1 MPGGTGISA
10 FLSPPRDTP
19 NHEKAGETGHGWWLV
34 LNALLQKRNDVA
46 QLGTLEDELR
56 LRLAAQAAGCVAF
69 DWNAA
74 SGIIRWDGA
83 TDILPLHFDAAN
95 TRSFLDG
102 ILPERRA
109 DLQAVLESRD
119 TASVFFLVDIEIA
132 SALGAV
138 NFTMTGTRMPGEN
151 GHTARL
157 VGLMRDTTERFR
169 EVRRLTYLA
178 TRDELTG
185 HLNRNALREELAG
198 AIEFAK
204 AENRNCAFLVASID
218 RLAMINDS
226 FGFDAGEEVIMG
238 VGDRLARNLRGGD
251 IIGRTAGNKFGVLLK
266 SCHEDEIAMVASR
279 LRAAVRLNGIETR
292 SGLVAGTCS
301 VGAVWLP
308 QAASTS
314 QEAMLRAEQALD
326 KARANGR
333 DGFAVYQPSPQRET
347 ARLRQMQIADE
358 VVLALKENRLKLAY
372 QPIVT
377 ARSRKVS
384 HYECLLRMIKPDGS
398 VLAAGLFVPATEQMG
413 IVHLVDRFALDATMC
428 ELKAHKDITL
438 AVNVSGT
445 AASDPV
451 WLQDFVDTVRSEQAV
466 APRLI
471 VELTET
477 AALHHF
483 EENSRFVSQ
492 LQEVGVRVAID
503 DFGAGYT
510 SFRNLQ
516 MLHVDTVKIDGS
528 YVKDL
533 SQSPENQVFV
543 RTLVGLA
550 KSFNIKTVA
559 EWVGSD
565 EDAALL
571 QSFGVDYFQGFHFG
585 EPILDPGWD
594 R

>member
-1 MPGGTGISA
+1 MVV
-10 FLSPPRDTP
+10 
-19 NHEKAGETGHGWWLV
+19 V
-34 LNALLQKRNDVA
+34 LHAALQKRDDLV
-46 QLGTLEDELR
+46 QLGTLEDQLR
-56 LRLAAQAAGCVAF
+56 LLLATQAAGCAAF
-69 DWNAA
+69 DWDIA
-74 SGIIRWDGA
+74 SGTIRWDGA
-83 TDILPLHFDAAN
+83 TDILPLHLDSAKS
-95 TRSFLDG
+95 RSFLDG
-102 ILPERRA
+102 IPPERRRE
-109 DLQAVLESRD
+109 LQAVLESREP
-119 TASVFFLVDIEIA
+119 TSGFFLADIEIA

-138 NFTMTGTRMPGEN
+138 NFTMTGTRMPDEHGR
-151 GHTARL
+151 TARL
-157 VGLMRDTTERFR
+157 VGLMRDTTERSR

-185 HLNRNALREELAG
+185 HLNRNALREELSQ
-198 AIEFAK
+198 AIESAK
-204 AENRNCAFLVASID
+204 AENRDCAFLVASVD

-226 FGFDAGEEVIMG
+226 FGFDAGDEVILA
-238 VGDRLARNLRGGD
+238 VGERLARTLRGSD
-251 IIGRTAGNKFGVLLK
+251 VIGRTAGNKFGVLLK
-266 SCHEDEIAMVASR
+266 SCREHEIAVVAAR
-279 LRAAVRLNGIETR
+279 LRAAVRANGIESR
-292 SGLVAGTCS
+292 GGMVAATCS

-333 DGFAVYQPSPQRET
+333 DGFAVYEPSPQRET

-372 QPIVT
+372 QPIVA
-377 ARSRKVS
+377 ARSRKIS
-384 HYECLLRMIKPDGS
+384 HYECLLRMVKPDGS
-398 VLAAGLFVPATEQMG
+398 ILTAGHFVPAAEQMG
-413 IVHLVDRFALDATMC
+413 IVHLVDRFALEAAVAT
-428 ELKAHKDITL
+428 LKAHKNVTL

-445 AASDPV
+445 AASDPA
-451 WLQDFVDTVRSEQAV
+451 WLQEFVEYIRAARDV

-483 EENSRFVSQ
+483 EENAQFVSQ
-492 LQEVGVRVAID
+492 LREIGVRVAID

-550 KSFNIKTVA
+550 KSFDIKTVA
-559 EWVGSD
+559 EWVSSD
-565 EDAALL
+565 DDAALL

-585 EPILDPGWD
+585 EPVTDPKWD
-594 R
+594 

>member
-1 MPGGTGISA
+1 MQN
-10 FLSPPRDTP
+10 RD
-19 NHEKAGETGHGWWLV
+19 EL
-34 LNALLQKRNDVA
+34 A
-46 QLGTLEDELR
+46 QLGQLEDETR
-56 LRLAAQAAGCVAF
+56 LRLSAQAAGAAAF
-69 DWNAA
+69 DWNAGMA
-74 SGIIRWDGA
+74 AIAWDGA
-83 TDILPLHFDAAN
+83 TDILPAHIDCRDAV
-95 TRSFLDG
+95 SFMDS
-102 ILPERRA
+102 IAPERRPA
-109 DLQAVLESRD
+109 L
-119 TASVFFLVDIEIA
+119 TALLDQRGPGNSSFEIDVEIA
-132 SALGAV
+132 GAMGAV
-138 NFTMTGTRMPGEN
+138 GFTMAGTRMAGDD
-151 GHTARL
+151 GRTLRL
-157 VGLMRDTTERFR
+157 VGLMRDTSERVR
-169 EVRRLTYLA
+169 EVRRLSYLA

-198 AIEFAK
+198 AIERAR
-204 AENRNCAFLVASID
+204 AESRNCAFLVASID
-218 RLAMINDS
+218 RLAIINDS
-226 FGFDAGEEVIMG
+226 FGFEAGEEVIMG
-238 VGDRLARNLRGGD
+238 VGERLSRTLRGSD
-251 IIGRTAGNKFGVLLK
+251 IIGRIAGNKFGVILK
-266 SCHEDEIAMVASR
+266 NCSEREIAVVAAR
-279 LRAAVRLNGIETR
+279 LRASVRANTMDTSCGM
-292 SGLVAGTCS
+292 VAATVS

-314 QEAMLRAEQALD
+314 QEAMLRAELALN

-333 DGFAVYQPSPQRET
+333 DGFAVYQPSPQRES

-358 VVLALKENRLKLAY
+358 VVQALKDNRLKLAY
-372 QPIVT
+372 QPIIQ
-377 ARSRKVS
+377 ARSRRTS
-384 HYECLLRMIKPDGS
+384 HYECLLRLQKPDGS
-398 VLAAGLFVPATEQMG
+398 ILTAGHFVPACEQMG
-413 IVHLVDRFALDATMC
+413 IVHLVDRWALEATIAT
-428 ELKAHKDITL
+428 LKAQPCVTL

-451 WLQDFVDTVRSEQAV
+451 WLQDFVDTVRSQQVV

-483 EENSRFVSQ
+483 EENARFVSQ
-492 LQEVGVRVAID
+492 LRELGVRVAID

-550 KSFNIKTVA
+550 RSFDIKTVA
-559 EWVGSD
+559 EWVGND

-585 EPILDPGWD
+585 EPSLDPKF
-594 R
+594 

>member
-1 MPGGTGISA
+1 MV
-10 FLSPPRDTP
+10 D
-19 NHEKAGETGHGWWLV
+19 V
-34 LNALLQKRNDVA
+34 LNAALQKRDQVV

-56 LRLAAQAAGCVAF
+56 LRLAAQAAGCAAF
-69 DWNAA
+69 DWNIA
-74 SGIIRWDGA
+74 SGVIRWDGA
-83 TDILPLHFDAAN
+83 TDILPLHLDTAN
-95 TRSFLDG
+95 ARNFVDG
-102 ILPERRA
+102 ILPERRGE
-109 DLQAVLESRD
+109 LTAVLNARNA
-119 TASVFFLVDIEIA
+119 ASAFFLADIEMA

-138 NFTMTGTRMPGEN
+138 NFTLTGTRIPDESGR
-151 GHTARL
+151 TARL

-185 HLNRNALREELAG
+185 HLNRNALREELSQ
-198 AIEFAK
+198 AIESAK
-204 AENRNCAFLVASID
+204 DQNGNCAFLVASVD

-226 FGFDAGEEVIMG
+226 FGFVAGVEVIMG
-238 VGDRLARNLRGGD
+238 VGERVARALRGTD

-266 SCHEDEIAMVASR
+266 SCREHEIAVVAAR
-279 LRAAVRLNGIETR
+279 LRAAVRSNGVETR
-292 SGLVAGTCS
+292 SGLVAATCS

-314 QEAMLRAEQALD
+314 QEAMLCAEQALD

-333 DGFAVYQPSPQRET
+333 DGFAVYELSPQRET
-347 ARLRQMQIADE
+347 ARLRHMQIADE
-358 VVLALKENRLKLAY
+358 VVLALKEDRLKLAY

-384 HYECLLRMIKPDGS
+384 HYECLLRMVKPDGGI
-398 VLAAGLFVPATEQMG
+398 VTAGLFVPACEQMG
-413 IVHLVDRFALDATMC
+413 IVHLIDRFALEATIAK
-428 ELKAHKDITL
+428 LKAHKDVTL

-445 AASDPV
+445 AASDPA
-451 WLQDFVDTVRSEQAV
+451 WLQAFVDYIRAAKEV

-483 EENSRFVSQ
+483 EENAQFVSQ
-492 LQEVGVRVAID
+492 LREVGVRVAID

-533 SQSPENQVFV
+533 SQSPENQLFV

-550 KSFNIKTVA
+550 RSFDIKTVA

-565 EDAALL
+565 ADAALL
-571 QSFGVDYFQGFHFG
+571 QNFGVDYFQGFFFG
-585 EPILDPGWD
+585 EPVIDPKWGQ
-594 R
+594 